1 MEFLAVITLFCW
13 TLCLHTI
20 SAAVSRPQLW
30 DDVLAMNRNIELGQ
44 SKDAETTRD
53 LHQWWEEFREQKQ
66 LFESL
71 FDEKICTAPEELQ
84 AIHEKMKNLYEKMKI
99 AWELKQEQLTEIKT
113 IIYHVNYTDTG
124 IADGTGDESVDDACE
139 DMIDYVENTN
149 KTAFEEKEELDEH
162 KEEIDDF
169 TFKMDTH
176 PCPCVWGEWEEW
188 SSCTTTC
195 EAGKTVRE
203 RPIAKAAVNNGTECE
218 GESLEEES
226 CNEDVCC
233 PVDCVWE
240 EWADWQDCPSGCG
253 KEKLRTRRE
262 LIPATCNGKVCQG
275 PDFEEMPCSRESEL
289 EAIVSK
295 LEKDLD
301 QCQATSPYKV
311 VS

>member
-124 IADGTGDESVDDACE
+124 IANGTGDESVDDACE

-162 KEEIDDF
+162 QEEIDDF
-169 TFKMDTH
+169 TFKMDMH

-195 EAGKTVRE
+195 EAGTTVRE
-203 RPIAKAAVNNGTECE
+203 RPVEKAAVNNGTECE

-233 PVDCVWE
+233 PVDCVWG
-240 EWADWQDCPSGCG
+240 EWEDWQACPSGCQPQ
-253 KEKLRTRRE
+253 EKIRTRQH
-262 LIPATCNGKVCQG
+262 LTPASCNGKECEGV
-275 PDFEEMPCSRESEL
+275 DFEEMSCSREAEL
-289 EAIVSK
+289 EAKVA
-295 LEKDLD
+295 DLRSEL
-301 QCQATSPYKV
+301 QECQG
-311 VS
+311 